1 MATKKINIKATADKI
16 IDKVNR
22 SRGMMSID
30 IAKFN
35 EKLKGKDAEEF
46 IKEAAEFCGVEI
58 VYL

>member
-1 MATKKINIKATADKI
+1 MARKKINIKATAQNI
-16 IDKVNR
+16 LNKVRHSN
-22 SRGMMSID
+22 GMTID